1 MKKKLLFILL
11 MSGVMLSPMTV
22 SAMNNEDIG
31 SGTVSPHPNIATG
44 TRTEEGVDAKYGPYK
59 PDITE
64 PAAKVSEA
72 EPRKTDH

>member
-22 SAMNNEDIG
+22 YAMNDEDIG
-31 SGTVSPHPNIATG
+31 SRTVSPHTNIATG

-59 PDITE
+59 QDITE

-72 EPRKTDH
+72 EPGKTDR